1 MRILKRILIVLA
13 VLFLAIQVVRPE
25 KTNPVIDNGRTIH
38 ARTQMPETVSAI
50 LQRSCVDCHSYK
62 TVRPWYSNVAP
73 ASWLLASDVREARE
87 HLSLSDWAAYDKK
100 KALRKLDEMCD
111 EVNKGDMPPMSY
123 TLMHSA
129 ARLTDEDRKT
139 ICDWTKDEARRI
151 DNGS

>member
-13 VLFLAIQVVRPE
+13 ILFVAIQVVRPE
-25 KTNPVIDNGRTIH
+25 KTNPVIDIGRTIQ
-38 ARTQMPETVSAI
+38 ARTQMSEAVSSI
-50 LQRSCVDCHSYK
+50 LQRSCMDCHSYK
-62 TVRPWYSNVAP
+62 TVWPWYSNVAP

-111 EVNKGDMPPMSY
+111 EVSKGDMPPSSY

-129 ARLTDEDRKT
+129 ARLSDEDRKT
-139 ICDWTKDEARRI
+139 ICDWTKDETRRI
-151 DNGS
+151 ESGS